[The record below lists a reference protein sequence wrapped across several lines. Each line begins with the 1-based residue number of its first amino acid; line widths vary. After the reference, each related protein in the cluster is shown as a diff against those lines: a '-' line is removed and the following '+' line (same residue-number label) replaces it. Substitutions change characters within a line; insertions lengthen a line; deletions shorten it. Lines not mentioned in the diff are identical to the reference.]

1 MSKFIVNSNSL
12 SCAFKCNMWLCGY
25 SEEATVGPPQI
36 RMEILRTIYVH
47 INGNGVWRTRYN
59 NELYTLY
66 DELYTVKVIKIG
78 RLKWLGHLFRMQ
90 ELDPCRNLLS

>member
-1 MSKFIVNSNSL
+1 MEGNVCPSQV
-12 SCAFKCNMWLCGY
+12 
-25 SEEATVGPPQI
+25 
-36 RMEILRTIYVH
+36 RMEILSETLKEQYLEWFMFILTTMVY
-47 INGNGVWRTRYN
+47 GEQDTN

-78 RLKWLGHLFRMQ
+78 RLKWLGHPFRMQ